1 MEPES
6 FDLSK
11 MTVEDLFRAK
21 TERRLRLAGLSFEQK
36 IEIVKKLQSVSRTA
50 RAGQIGIDSLRK
62 SPPLI
67 PDKLQRLHVVD
78 QFMFARQVE
87 VEL

>member
-50 RAGQIGIDSLRK
+50 RAGHDRDRQPEEK
-62 SPPLI
+62 SP
-67 PDKLQRLHVVD
+67 
-78 QFMFARQVE
+78 ANS
-87 VEL
+87 

>member
-1 MEPES
+1 MEHES

-21 TERRLRLAGLSFEQK
+21 KERRQRLASLSFEQK

-50 RAGQIGIDSLRK
+50 RAAQ
-62 SPPLI
+62 
-67 PDKLQRLHVVD
+67 DKYQRPGGKVP
-78 QFMFARQVE
+78 R
-87 VEL
+87 